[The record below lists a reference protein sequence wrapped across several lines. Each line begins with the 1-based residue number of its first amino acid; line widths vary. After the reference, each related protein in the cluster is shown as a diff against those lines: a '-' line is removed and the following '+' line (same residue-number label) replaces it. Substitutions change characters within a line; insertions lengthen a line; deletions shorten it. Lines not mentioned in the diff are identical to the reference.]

1 MLSIS
6 KSEIIEMVPMSD
18 AIVAMGQAFSD
29 FSNGKFIVPDRIS
42 MEIDNKNATV
52 LIMPAYR
59 TKGKYFTTKVVTVF
73 QNTIADRSS
82 ILSSSVSVFDSSN
95 GDMVA
100 TMDGESITSL
110 RTGAASGLA
119 TKLLAKKNAK
129 VAAIFGTGAQAHTQL
144 EAIISSRPIN
154 KIFVFGRNLNSIEK
168 FSSHISEIYSLS
180 IVPGTLNDLN
190 SVDIICTATP
200 STEFLFEHKHL
211 KPGVHINA
219 IGSFKPFM
227 REIPNGTIAEAKVV
241 VDSLTAC
248 KKEAG
253 DLILASKET
262 SWSFDDITSEIG
274 QIANGDTSGR
284 ANDNDITIFK
294 SVGLG
299 FQDLVIAELVLDRL
313 NSLTFT

>member
-1 MLSIS
+1 MLRIS
-6 KSEIIEMVPMSD
+6 KNEIIDLVPMPD
-18 AIVAMGQAFSD
+18 AIVAMDRAFSD
-29 FSNGKFIVPDRIS
+29 FSNGKFIVPNRIS
-42 MEIDNKNATV
+42 MEIGNKNATV

-73 QNTIADRSS
+73 QKTIADRSS
-82 ILSSSVSVFDSSN
+82 IISSSVIVFDSSN

-110 RTGAASGLA
+110 RTGATSGLA
-119 TKLLAKKNAK
+119 TKLLAKKNAT
-129 VAAIFGTGAQAHTQL
+129 ALAIFGTGVQAHTQL
-144 EAIISSRPIN
+144 EAIINSRPVN
-154 KIFVFGRNLNSIEK
+154 KIFVFGRKLDSIEK
-168 FSSHISEIYSLS
+168 FSSHISDTYSLS
-180 IVPGTLNDLN
+180 SSPGTFNDLN
-190 SVDIICTATP
+190 TVDIICTATP
-200 STEFLFEHKHL
+200 STESLFEHKHL

-227 REIPNGTIAEAKVV
+227 REIPNDTIADAKVV

-262 SWSFDDITSEIG
+262 NWSFDDIVSEIG

-284 ANDNDITIFK
+284 INDNDITIFK

-299 FQDLVIAELVLDRL
+299 LQDLVIAELVLDRI
-313 NSLTFT
+313 NS

>member
-1 MLSIS
+1 MLRIS
-6 KSEIIEMVPMSD
+6 KNEITDLVPMPD
-18 AIVAMGQAFSD
+18 AIVAMDRAFSD
-29 FSNGKFIVPDRIS
+29 FSNGKFIVPNRIS
-42 MEIDNKNATV
+42 MKIDNKNATA

-82 ILSSSVSVFDSSN
+82 IISSSVIVFDSSN

-119 TKLLAKKNAK
+119 TNLLAKKNATA
-129 VAAIFGTGAQAHTQL
+129 VAIFGTGVQAHTQL
-144 EAIISSRPIN
+144 EAIICSRPIN
-154 KIFVFGRNLNSIEK
+154 KIFVFGRNLDSIEK
-168 FSSHISEIYSLS
+168 FSSHISDTYSLS
-180 IVPGTLNDLN
+180 SSPGTFNDLN
-190 SVDIICTATP
+190 TVDIICTATP
-200 STEFLFEHKHL
+200 STESLFEHKHL

-227 REIPNGTIAEAKVV
+227 REIPNDTIVEAKVV
-241 VDSLTAC
+241 VDSLIAC

-262 SWSFDDITSEIG
+262 SWSFDDIVSEIG
-274 QIANGDTSGR
+274 QIANGDRSGR

-299 FQDLVIAELVLDRL
+299 FQDLVIAELVLDRI
-313 NSLTFT
+313 NR

>member
-42 MEIDNKNATV
+42 MEIDNKNATA

-129 VAAIFGTGAQAHTQL
+129 VAAIFGTGVQAHTQL

>member
-1 MLSIS
+1 MLRIS
-6 KSEIIEMVPMSD
+6 KNEIIDLVPMPD
-18 AIVAMGQAFSD
+18 AIVAMDRAFSD
-29 FSNGKFIVPDRIS
+29 FSNGKFIVPNRIS
-42 MEIDNKNATV
+42 MEIDNKNATA

-82 ILSSSVSVFDSSN
+82 IISSSVIVFDSSN

-119 TKLLAKKNAK
+119 TNFLAKKNATA
-129 VAAIFGTGAQAHTQL
+129 VAIFGTGVQAHTQL
-144 EAIISSRPIN
+144 EAIINSRPVN
-154 KIFVFGRNLNSIEK
+154 KIFVFGRNLDSIEK
-168 FSSHISEIYSLS
+168 FSSHISDTYSLS
-180 IVPGTLNDLN
+180 SSPGTFNDLN
-190 SVDIICTATP
+190 TVDIICTATP
-200 STEFLFEHKHL
+200 STESLFEHKHL

-227 REIPNGTIAEAKVV
+227 REIPNDTIVEAKVV
-241 VDSLTAC
+241 VDSLIAC

-262 SWSFDDITSEIG
+262 SWSFDDIVSEIG
-274 QIANGDTSGR
+274 QISNGNTSVR
-284 ANDNDITIFK
+284 TNDNDITIFK

-299 FQDLVIAELVLDRL
+299 FQDLVIAESVLDRI
-313 NSLTFT
+313 NS

>member
-6 KSEIIEMVPMSD
+6 KSEIIDMVPMPD
-18 AIVAMGQAFSD
+18 AIITMGQAFSD
-29 FSNGKFIVPDRIS
+29 FRKGKFIVPDRIS
-42 MEIDNKNATV
+42 MEIDNKKATV

-73 QNTIADRSS
+73 QNTITDRSS
-82 ILSSSVSVFDSSN
+82 IISSSVSVFDSSN
-95 GDMVA
+95 GDMIA
-100 TMDGESITSL
+100 SMDGESITSL
-110 RTGAASGLA
+110 RTGAATGLA
-119 TKLLAKKNAK
+119 TMHLAKKDAK
-129 VAAIFGTGAQAHTQL
+129 VAAIFGTGVQAYTQV
-144 EAIISSRPIN
+144 EAILSCRTIN
-154 KIFVFGRNLNSIEK
+154 KIFVFGRNIDSIEK
-168 FSSHISEIYSLS
+168 FCSNISDIYSLS
-180 IVPGTLNDLN
+180 VRPGALNDLN

-200 STEFLFEHKHL
+200 STKSLFEHKHL

-219 IGSFKPFM
+219 IGSFKAFM
-227 REIPNGTIAEAKVV
+227 REIPSDTIAEAKVV

-262 SWSFDDITSEIG
+262 NWSFDNIVSEIG
-274 QIANGDTSGR
+274 QIAIGDTSGR
-284 ANDNDITIFK
+284 INDNDITIFK

-313 NSLTFT
+313 NS

>member
-6 KSEIIEMVPMSD
+6 KNEIIELVPMSD

-59 TKGKYFTTKVVTVF
+59 TKGKYFTTKVVTIF
-73 QNTIADRSS
+73 QNIIADRSS
-82 ILSSSVSVFDSSN
+82 IISSSVSVFDSSN

-110 RTGAASGLA
+110 RTGAATGLA
-119 TKLLAKKNAK
+119 TMLLAKNDATA
-129 VAAIFGTGAQAHTQL
+129 AAIFGTGVQAHTQV

-154 KIFVFGRNLNSIEK
+154 KIFVFGRNIDSIK
-168 FSSHISEIYSLS
+168 NFSSHISETYSLS
-180 IVPGTLNDLN
+180 SSPGTFNDLN

-200 STEFLFEHKHL
+200 STESLFEHKYL
-211 KPGVHINA
+211 KPGAHINA

-227 REIPNGTIAEAKVV
+227 REIPNDTIAQAKVV

-248 KKEAG
+248 KNEAG
-253 DLILASKET
+253 DLIMASKET
-262 SWSFDDITSEIG
+262 NWSFDDMVSEIG
-274 QIANGDTSGR
+274 QIANGDKSGR
-284 ANDNDITIFK
+284 INDNDITIFK

-299 FQDLVIAELVLDRL
+299 FQDLVIAELVLDRI
-313 NSLTFT
+313 NS

>member
-1 MLSIS
+1 MLRIS
-6 KSEIIEMVPMSD
+6 KNEIIDLVPMPD
-18 AIVAMGQAFSD
+18 AIVAMDRAFSD
-29 FSNGKFIVPDRIS
+29 FSNGKFIVPNRIS
-42 MEIDNKNATV
+42 MEIGNKNATA

-82 ILSSSVSVFDSSN
+82 IISSSVIVFDSSN

-119 TKLLAKKNAK
+119 TKLLAKKNATA
-129 VAAIFGTGAQAHTQL
+129 VAIFGTGVQAHTQL
-144 EAIISSRPIN
+144 EAIINSRPVN
-154 KIFVFGRNLNSIEK
+154 KIFVFGRNLDSIEK
-168 FSSHISEIYSLS
+168 FSSHISDKYSLS
-180 IVPGTLNDLN
+180 SSPGTFNDLN
-190 SVDIICTATP
+190 TVDIICTSTP
-200 STEFLFEHKHL
+200 STESLFEHKHL

-227 REIPNGTIAEAKVV
+227 REIPNDTIVEAKVV
-241 VDSLTAC
+241 VDSLIAC

-253 DLILASKET
+253 DLILAGKET
-262 SWSFDDITSEIG
+262 NWSFDDITSEIG
-274 QIANGDTSGR
+274 QIANGDRSGR

-299 FQDLVIAELVLDRL
+299 FQDLVIAELVLDRI
-313 NSLTFT
+313 NS

>member
-6 KSEIIEMVPMSD
+6 KSEITKMVPMD
-18 AIVAMGQAFSD
+18 EAIIAMGQAFSD
-29 FSNGKFIVPDRIS
+29 FSNGEFILPDRIS

-52 LIMPAYR
+52 LFMPAYR
-59 TKGKYFTTKVVTVF
+59 TKGKYFTTKVVTF
-73 QNTIADRSS
+73 FKNTNVNRSS
-82 ILSSSVSVFDSSN
+82 IISSSVSVFDSSS

-100 TMDGESITSL
+100 IMDGESTTSL

-119 TKLLAKKNAK
+119 TKLLAKKDAT
-129 VAAIFGTGAQAHTQL
+129 VAAIFGTGVQAYTQV

-154 KIFVFGRNLNSIEK
+154 KIFVFGRNLDSIKK

-180 IVPGTLNDLN
+180 VRSGTLKDLN

-200 STEFLFEHKHL
+200 SNKSLFEHKYL
-211 KPGVHINA
+211 KTGVHINA

-227 REIPNGTIAEAKVV
+227 REIPNDTITEAKVV

-262 SWSFDDITSEIG
+262 NWSFDDIVSEIG
-274 QIANGDTSGR
+274 QIANGDTSVR
-284 ANDNDITIFK
+284 TNDNDITIFK

-299 FQDLVIAELVLDRL
+299 FQDLVIAESVLDRI
-313 NSLTFT
+313 NS